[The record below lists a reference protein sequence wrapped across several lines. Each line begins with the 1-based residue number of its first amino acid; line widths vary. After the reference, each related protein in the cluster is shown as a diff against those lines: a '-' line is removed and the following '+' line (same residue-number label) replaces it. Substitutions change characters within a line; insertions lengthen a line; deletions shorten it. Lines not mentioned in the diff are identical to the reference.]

1 MAGKALLDSTLDE
14 TQRLVRASGARP
26 WLLRRKTAGGLAFDA
41 CNGLFFIILA
51 LSFLYPFWHTII
63 LSFSGIL
70 DVRTLGL
77 HIWLGRWQTGAYGYI
92 LSDPLTLVGY
102 ANSIFRAVAGTTLTL
117 VVTFLTAYPLAKR
130 TLPGRGLVTAYILVT
145 MFFAGGLIPTYL
157 VIRKLGLID
166 SRWVLILPLLANGFY
181 IIIMRNYLM
190 TVDPAFEESAFMDGA
205 NYLQIMARIVA
216 PLCKPVLATIALWTM
231 VLHWNSWFDALIY
244 LRDESKIVL
253 QLLLRRLLLAE
264 QATLD
269 RIREF
274 GGPIDAEDRL
284 PSEAVKAA
292 TTLITIG
299 PIILVYPFLQRY
311 FIKGIFLGSLKG

>member
-1 MAGKALLDSTLDE
+1 M
-14 TQRLVRASGARP
+14 
-26 WLLRRKTAGGLAFDA
+26 
-41 CNGLFFIILA
+41 
-51 LSFLYPFWHTII
+51 
-63 LSFSGIL
+63 
-70 DVRTLGL
+70 
-77 HIWLGRWQTGAYGYI
+77 
-92 LSDPLTLVGY
+92 
-102 ANSIFRAVAGTTLTL
+102 
-117 VVTFLTAYPLAKR
+117 
-130 TLPGRGLVTAYILVT
+130 TAYILVT

-299 PIILVYPFLQRY
+299 PIILVYPLLQRY
-311 FIKGIFLGSLKG
+311 FIKGIFLGSLKDSAPKSSPSFHGSEFEGSSLLIDLSPIRVAAVRDGVRDALAGSGYGDWELVSELAWSTSERCRSA